1 MLISQL
7 RCVPVCFYCSIS
19 LCRCQYFVVLV
30 CFRRQKVQRLH
41 RCQIFR
47 RYGGNG
53 KFVVL
58 QHPHNGLGPGQST
71 GVNFQQ
77 HKGGVLPDT
86 AHLPI
91 KIAAVCDVVRVVGDV
106 YIAASV
112 GRAQP
117 VGANIGHI
125 VQYRPVVQPIT
136 GCRAVG
142 RCKADF
148 LPAARIQQSFCQ
160 IRGAAVGQHCL
171 TKARRLLCPG

>member
-106 YIAASV
+106 YIAAPV
-112 GRAQP
+112 GRAQAVEMKNCRCGNGCSCNGSFTVNYFYVSP
-117 VGANIGHI
+117 SIIIEYVSNDFWCIF
-125 VQYRPVVQPIT
+125 VNLMPCT
-136 GCRAVG
+136 G
-142 RCKADF
+142 DY
-148 LPAARIQQSFCQ
+148 LQS
-160 IRGAAVGQHCL
+160 CL
-171 TKARRLLCPG
+171 RK

>member
-1 MLISQL
+1 MIFNPKRGRGGMPISQL

-106 YIAASV
+106 YIAAPV
-112 GRAQP
+112 GRAQA
-117 VGANIGHI
+117 VEMKNCRCGN
-125 VQYRPVVQPIT
+125 
-136 GCRAVG
+136 GCSCNGSVFFR
-142 RCKADF
+142 RYIQF
-148 LPAARIQQSFCQ
+148 L
-160 IRGAAVGQHCL
+160 GL
-171 TKARRLLCPG
+171 

>member
-30 CFRRQKVQRLH
+30 CFRRQMVQRLH

-47 RYGGNG
+47 RHGGNG

-58 QHPHNGLGPGQST
+58 QHPHNGLGPGQRT

-86 AHLPI
+86 AHLPV
-91 KIAAVCDVVRVVGDV
+91 KIAAVCDVVL
-106 YIAASV
+106 YIAASI
-112 GRAQP
+112 GRVP
-117 VGANIGHI
+117 
-125 VQYRPVVQPIT
+125 
-136 GCRAVG
+136 
-142 RCKADF
+142 
-148 LPAARIQQSFCQ
+148 L
-160 IRGAAVGQHCL
+160 
-171 TKARRLLCPG
+171 RRTASL

>member
-106 YIAASV
+106 YIAAPV
-112 GRAQP
+112 GRAQAVEMKNCRCGNGCSCNGSFGFLFSIWLTELTISAP
-117 VGANIGHI
+117 D
-125 VQYRPVVQPIT
+125 PIPESSHLDVIKHFRN
-136 GCRAVG
+136 G
-142 RCKADF
+142 
-148 LPAARIQQSFCQ
+148 LS
-160 IRGAAVGQHCL
+160 L
-171 TKARRLLCPG
+171 